1 MAGTIVN
8 VCIYSMSERSTCIT
22 TLDDRFGDRRPT
34 LVQRL
39 LYI

>member
-1 MAGTIVN
+1 VLEWLERLCLLS
-8 VCIYSMSERSTCIT
+8 VQKIYIT